1 MIRDMDEMEDANLT
15 EDNFDYE
22 EIDYSNINII
32 SSLLITIICIGTFG
46 NVLNIIIFSKT
57 NMRQASTFR
66 FLLYLSISDLLVL
79 LFCSTDALARFGF
92 QIEIRS
98 THIILCKIHT
108 FLTYF
113 LTHSS
118 SIILMVISIDRAL
131 VVTNKS
137 FSDIFFGSKRK
148 SFSKKARL
156 KGTGQQTESSTIRFF
171 LPDFK
176 WFFYKL
182 HRVDLTIGCV
192 FTALFLLNSHFLFI
206 NLNLIVENNSTSS
219 GQFYICFPLPD
230 SAYFNFL
237 NNIWIFIDIGVFSM
251 VPFIVMSICSVII
264 LTRIRSKSKKYFE
277 RLVNKNNEQQ
287 KTNISK
293 RLRRNRQL
301 LYMLLLT
308 NLYFLLSMLP
318 YCVMFI
324 LFKGK
329 QSESSIEQPLVH
341 TLLYTNNAINFIFYG
356 FSSQKYRKE
365 LYSLFSK
372 RFKDN
377 EHVFLTRI

>member
-1 MIRDMDEMEDANLT
+1 MILNNELNEVHNSTDEF
-15 EDNFDYE
+15 FDYE
-22 EIDYSNINII
+22 DVDLMDMKII
-32 SSLLITIICIGTFG
+32 SGLLITIICIGTVG
-46 NVLNIIIFSKT
+46 NSLNIIIFSKK
-57 NMRQASTFR
+57 NMRQISTFR

-92 QIEIRS
+92 QLEIRS
-98 THIILCKIHT
+98 THLILCKVHT

-137 FSDIFFGSKRK
+137 FADIFFGSKK
-148 SFSKKARL
+148 KLSSKKGRL
-156 KGTGQQTESSTIRFF
+156 KNMDSIDSRKFSYF
-171 LPDFK
+171 LPDLK

-182 HRVDLTIGCV
+182 HRVDLTIACV
-192 FTALFLLNSHFLFI
+192 FTALFVLNSHFLFI
-206 NLNLIVENNSTSS
+206 KLNLIVENNSTTS

-230 SAYFNFL
+230 TKYFNFL
-237 NNIWIFIDIGVFSM
+237 NNIWIFIDIGVYSM
-251 VPFIVMSICSVII
+251 IPFIIMSVCSVII

-277 RLVNKNNEQQ
+277 KLVNKNNEQQ
-287 KTNISK
+287 RTNISK

-308 NLYFLLSMLP
+308 NSYFLLSMLP

-329 QSESSIEQPLVH
+329 KSESNIEQPLVH

-372 RFKDN
+372 KYKET
-377 EHVFLTRI
+377 EHAFMTNI